1 MIVGLIGK
9 VEKKEPTSI
18 HLNVNGVIY
27 EVFVSV
33 NCSSEIEKQD
43 IKLHISHIIREDSET
58 LYGFL
63 DINEKIMFEKLIKIN
78 GVGPKVAMAICSTF
92 KPDMFVK
99 IVEEKN
105 VTLLKKVPG
114 IGPKS
119 ASRILVELG
128 EFSLEGSTPQL
139 TSAHQEAIMALESL
153 GFKKDQIQKVLQECT
168 ACDTPSLVKE
178 ALKKIQKI

>member
-9 VEKKEPTSI
+9 VEKKEPTFLY
-18 HLNVNGVIY
+18 LNVNGVIY
-27 EVFVSV
+27 EIFISI
-33 NCSSEIEKQD
+33 NCSNSIDKKE

-63 DINEKIMFEKLIKIN
+63 DIKEKKMFERLIKIN

-92 KPDMFVK
+92 KPEEFIK
-99 IVEEKN
+99 IVQEKN
-105 VTLLKKVPG
+105 IPMLKKVPG
-114 IGPKS
+114 IGQKS

-128 EFSLEGSTPQL
+128 EFSLDSEFSIQ
-139 TSAHQEAIMALESL
+139 SSIYNEAALALESL
-153 GFKKDQIQKVLQECT
+153 GFKQDKIQKVLQECKGD
-168 ACDTPSLVKE
+168 DTSTLVKE